1 MNNYYMYNYSL
12 TLTYHNKDND
22 DIYRKELLQA
32 FNLKEYDDDAIS
44 SVIDSIL
51 PIVVSS
57 FGEIF
62 DQQQKM
68 NKLPFPLDNHLC
80 IILLVS
86 WEYFHLFHKCI
97 GEIKENKI
105 TDSITNLLNELKNK
119 K

>member
-1 MNNYYMYNYSL
+1 MYNYSL
-12 TLTYHNKDND
+12 KLTYHDMDSD
-22 DIYRKELLQA
+22 DIYRKELLQV
-32 FNLKEYDDDAIS
+32 FNLKEYSDNAIS
-44 SVIDSIL
+44 EKIKYII
-51 PIVVSS
+51 PIIASR

-62 DQQQKM
+62 EELQKM
-68 NKLPFPLDNHLC
+68 NKFPFPLDDHLC
-80 IILLVS
+80 ITLLLS